1 MIPTYICIGLMF
13 YVDLIMVSCLLDYSF
28 YQICWINTYLEGV
41 VDLYCNLYI
50 YNLSQNSNIFFIF
63 ILYRKSQK
71 EMLKTEIKR
80 KRLTNTFID
89 VAASRL
95 QLGWMRRCVIS
106 IFQKLSIL
114 LIVIN

>member
-1 MIPTYICIGLMF
+1 MH
-13 YVDLIMVSCLLDYSF
+13 
-28 YQICWINTYLEGV
+28 WINVLHRSYYGVMFIRLFDLSNSLYYTYLEGEIN
-41 VDLYCNLYI
+41 LYCKIYIYIYI
-50 YNLSQNSNIFFIF
+50 YNLSQNSNIFLVF

-89 VAASRL
+89 VETSRL